1 MDGLSRLNAEV
12 KRLHFGCPA
21 RDLIGRRFVFEE
33 IEGGKEVCLSVITA
47 VHIKEKGMLTLHAG
61 GAWIKAKPLASL
73 AVNPIQ
79 NNDVERTR
87 RWLVTVFLA
96 DHQPED
102 KPMWGY
108 VEFV

>member
-33 IEGGKEVCLSVITA
+33 TGDDGSVCLSAITA
-47 VHIKEKGMLTLHAG
+47 VHIMEKGMLTLHAS
-61 GAWIKAKPLASL
+61 GAWIKGKPLASL

-79 NNDVERTR
+79 NDDVEKTR